1 MKINNTSPAANLN
14 NKPSFGSA
22 ALGKKLFSSNTFN
35 KIAKNLEYDNF
46 TMSFPVTLG
55 LLYGATVLPRY
66 VQAYDKH
73 DRREILTR
81 DLTSITAI
89 LFFAA
94 SLRKGFSKVISKA
107 TGYALNLKPKNHK
120 GAARYL
126 NYINPRGGVQV
137 MNKEQ
142 IVAKYSDLQSNKNGF
157 LDFAEFIRSQG
168 GKLNKVLNSNQNTK
182 AEFEKM
188 LGKDLKSA
196 THEEILNA
204 WKKAPKANQDK
215 VYAEFKS
222 PENSFAKKARVH
234 NNAFSF
240 ISTFLMVPAFMI
252 WLESFNEKTT
262 KRLKAKENEE
272 LAKSMQQKEAQKEQS
287 GYDPMK
293 VSSFHST
300 DARQSFKN
308 FFNMVNKSEN

>member
-1 MKINNTSPAANLN
+1 MKINNNAAPL
-14 NKPSFGSA
+14 KKQPSFGNA
-22 ALGKKLFSSNTFN
+22 ALGKKMFSSNTFN

-66 VQAYDKH
+66 IQAYDKH

-94 SLRKGFSKVISKA
+94 SLRKGFSKLSSKA
-107 TGYALNLKPKNHK
+107 TGFALNLKPKNHK
-120 GAARYL
+120 GIKKYVD
-126 NYINPRGGVQV
+126 YINPRGGVQV

-142 IVAKYSDLQSNKNGF
+142 IIAKYSDLEANKNGF
-157 LDFAEFIRSQG
+157 VDFAEFIRSQG
-168 GKLNKVLNSNQNTK
+168 GKLNKVLASNQNTK

-188 LGKDLKSA
+188 LGKDLKSS
-196 THEEILNA
+196 THQEILDA
-204 WKKAPKANQDK
+204 WKNASKESKDK
-215 VYAEFKS
+215 VYAEFKN
-222 PENSFAKKARVH
+222 PDNSFTKKARVH
-234 NNAFSF
+234 NNVFNAV
-240 ISTFLMVPAFMI
+240 STFLMVPAFMI
-252 WLESFNEKTT
+252 WLEIFNEKTT

-272 LAKSMQQKEAQKEQS
+272 LANTMKAKEAQKAKS
-287 GYDPMK
+287 GFDTMK
-293 VSSFHST
+293 VSSYHST

-308 FFNMVNKSEN
+308 FFKMVNNKGEV